1 MICSY
6 LIANKEAIKH
16 SRNCAGLR
24 AEELLFHL
32 KINNFNCD
40 LQIYAA
46 DTSPSKLDDRTF
58 IHNSHL
64 KLRIFLLL
72 LN

>member
-6 LIANKEAIKH
+6 LNANKEAIKH

-32 KINNFNCD
+32 KINNFNVQITYKLLTNY

-46 DTSPSKLDDRTF
+46 DTSPSKL
-58 IHNSHL
+58 
-64 KLRIFLLL
+64 
-72 LN
+72 